1 MFEWIQKS
9 CSAWSILF
17 EVKNNSE
24 HFFLNQ
30 SYLILLFGHYS
41 WCSGLNKHKIKMKKK
56 ELPSLSAASFRLFFA
71 KSVNFFARGI
81 ESTKL
86 SFKYNTQSAL
96 LVMVCD
102 SLVFCVSFFLNLV
115 VVNIQIK
122 FFGSHYYS
130 VGVFDL
136 MTIDRESW
144 NEMFRSKKQQR
155 KKLWWNNDLRTKKID
170 SNTPNRFRN
179 IWVFFANLI
188 NNTHAR
194 SVSFWIFTG

>member
-1 MFEWIQKS
+1 M
-9 CSAWSILF
+9 
-17 EVKNNSE
+17 
-24 HFFLNQ
+24 NQ

-56 ELPSLSAASFRLFFA
+56 KCQVSRLLRFVFFLP

-81 ESTKL
+81 EVPSCFSSIIHNQL
-86 SFKYNTQSAL
+86 CLWWLWFACL
-96 LVMVCD
+96 L
-102 SLVFCVSFFLNLV
+102 CVFFLNLV

-144 NEMFRSKKQQR
+144 NEMFWSKKQQR
-155 KKLWWNNDLRTKKID
+155 KKLWWNNDLRTKKSTLTRQTD
-170 SNTPNRFRN
+170 SG
-179 IWVFFANLI
+179 IYG
-188 NNTHAR
+188 
-194 SVSFWIFTG
+194 SFLPI